1 MYQILAQASE
11 PVPGQSEPP
20 AFFKLIT
27 SQFFLIA
34 MLVVVFYIFVIRA
47 NKTKEK
53 QRKNM
58 LNEMK
63 KGDRVQTIGGI
74 LAGVVEVREDRV
86 LLKVDETSNTKIWFA
101 RSAVHK
107 VLGEEKSVEVTK

>member
-1 MYQILAQASE
+1 
-11 PVPGQSEPP
+11 
-20 AFFKLIT
+20 
-27 SQFFLIA
+27 
-34 MLVVVFYIFVIRA
+34 
-47 NKTKEK
+47 
-53 QRKNM
+53 
-58 LNEMK
+58 
-63 KGDRVQTIGGI
+63 VQTIGGI